1 VAAVPE
7 DPLRDVDLEL
17 LRAVLNA
24 VVPGGDDHPSATAAG
39 GPGFLRRVLTQ
50 DRPEWIDRPR
60 RALAVAHQA
69 GTCRMGDDPAS
80 SVVDPEG
87 RLWGHHNVRIVD
99 GSVHVTNG
107 GVNPVLTILANA
119 YGPATSSTSKP
130 WLSDR

>member
-1 VAAVPE
+1 MAGGAG
-7 DPLRDVDLEL
+7 R
-17 LRAVLNA
+17 
-24 VVPGGDDHPSATAAG
+24 VVPLPPASTTDGPPGG
-39 GPGFLRRVLTQ
+39 Q
-50 DRPEWIDRPR
+50 
-60 RALAVAHQA
+60 HQA

-107 GVNPVLTILANA
+107 GVNPVLTILATA